1 MEFERLYRGPQV
13 WDEYPDRW
21 GRRSVRTKSVFGC
34 AHSSDM
40 LAWRDYCCRCHH
52 EIGLGSANCTLRR
65 FSAVLGSVADQQC
78 HQHSCGSNS
87 GLHHHDHVCA
97 VLGRRACDNPWLYF
111 CAGLAAGHA
120 YWVKEASVLFLF
132 SFGLYIAVV
141 RRWSWRWLY
150 SGLGALIA
158 FAANCMLMWI
168 VTGHP
173 FHGLAVMHST
183 VETQWTV
190 AGRADSPFYYVKYL
204 LFDIRHTWLLGYL
217 AVIGVI
223 YVFVRRKTMMPVQR
237 SFAAFVLV
245 WSAGLLLAFS
255 IIPVSFSPMHFVM
268 KQTNYMT
275 IFLAPLA
282 ILSGFGLAQMRAEL
296 RTGALLLVAA
306 GGFLIAAITQQDLR
320 VFTANA
326 QAAAHSPGPTRTT
339 SYMEIG
345 GLALSRSFMRNS
357 IGQTPAVSFT
367 S

>member
-1 MEFERLYRGPQV
+1 MSVTTDSEATDLCERARSLDETDTRYFWLKLLGIVSLSAALRLVFFQGMLGGDDLIYFMRASEIAHNIWNSSDYIGASQV

-87 GLHHHDHVCA
+87 RPSPSRPRLRSSGSQSVTIIPGFIF
-97 VLGRRACDNPWLYF
+97 VRASPQVMR
-111 CAGLAAGHA
+111 

-204 LFDIRHTWLLGYL
+204 LFDIRHTWLLGIWRLSVSY
-217 AVIGVI
+217 
-223 YVFVRRKTMMPVQR
+223 TC
-237 SFAAFVLV
+237 SFAA
-245 WSAGLLLAFS
+245 
-255 IIPVSFSPMHFVM
+255 
-268 KQTNYMT
+268 KQ
-275 IFLAPLA
+275 
-282 ILSGFGLAQMRAEL
+282 
-296 RTGALLLVAA
+296 
-306 GGFLIAAITQQDLR
+306 
-320 VFTANA
+320 
-326 QAAAHSPGPTRTT
+326 
-339 SYMEIG
+339 
-345 GLALSRSFMRNS
+345 
-357 IGQTPAVSFT
+357 
-367 S
+367 